1 MRRGDLTATEW
12 RDVKELLATA
22 RSRRGR
28 PPEQTRAV
36 INGILWRL
44 RTGAPWRDVPMRYG
58 DWNKIYRRFRRWCQ
72 SGIWASVATALGD
85 LDANG
90 NGKAGP
96 RPLRAAGRIN
106 RRPMVGTGARFAK
119 GQGGTGFSAQ
129 RPGARVPPGL
139 ASGRRSAR
147 PAAR

>member
-12 RDVKELLATA
+12 RDLKEMLATA

-44 RTGAPWRDVPMRYG
+44 RTGAPWRDIPVRYG
-58 DWNKIYRRFRRWCQ
+58 DWNKIYRRFRRWSQ
-72 SGIWASVATALGD
+72 SGIWASVAVALGD
-85 LDANG
+85 LDAPA

-96 RPLRAAGRIN
+96 QPARGDIRIN
-106 RRPMVGTGARFAK
+106 RRHMAGGPRFAK
-119 GQGGTGFSAQ
+119 GEGGRGLSA
-129 RPGARVPPGL
+129 RMTAGL
-139 ASGRRSAR
+139 APSRR
-147 PAAR
+147 PARAVAR